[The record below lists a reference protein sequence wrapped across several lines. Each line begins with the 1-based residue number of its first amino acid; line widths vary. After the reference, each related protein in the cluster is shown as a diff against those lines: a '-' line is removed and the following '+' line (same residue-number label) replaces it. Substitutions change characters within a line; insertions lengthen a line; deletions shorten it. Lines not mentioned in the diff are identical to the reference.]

1 MTSLRDNLF
10 LLARSNDD
18 RGIEKLF
25 IRDSGELDERN
36 DNGLTALHICAT
48 YGCVEACAILLKL
61 GAKHSLQD
69 FESGWTPLHRA
80 FYFGNLKVT
89 LLLIRAG
96 ALIADEGESRDW
108 RTGVFSRRERWR
120 SIRNLSTWK
129 ANIDHDGL
137 SPLDLLS
144 LSLCQNLT
152 SSKKELMCTSVL
164 SFGKADFTLGVP
176 LPNSVENILRPRRIE
191 PLSSERIAQIV
202 ASRFHSVALTRDGEV
217 YSWGHGRAG
226 RYDNSMR
233 QNESNEKFEYDLTY
247 IA

>member
-1 MTSLRDNLF
+1 MSFVRDNLF
-10 LLARSNDD
+10 LLARSNDQ
-18 RGIEKLF
+18 RRIEKLF
-25 IRDSGELDERN
+25 INDNRGLDERD

-48 YGCVEACAILLKL
+48 YGSAEACAILLKL

-80 FYFGNLKVT
+80 FYFGNLEVS

-96 ALIADEGESRDW
+96 AQVADEGEKRDW
-108 RTGVFSRRERWR
+108 RTGVCCRRERWR
-120 SIRNLSTWK
+120 SIRNLARWK

-144 LSLCQNLT
+144 LSLCQNLM
-152 SSKKELMCTSVL
+152 SSKRELLCTSVL

-176 LPNSVENILRPRRIE
+176 LPNSAENIRRPRRIDS
-191 PLSSERIAQIV
+191 LSGESVAQIV
-202 ASRFHSVALTRDGEV
+202 ASRYHSLALTVQGEV

-226 RYDNSMR
+226 RFASCTSSLFFMKQAYC
-233 QNESNEKFEYDLTY
+233 Q
-247 IA
+247 

>member
-1 MTSLRDNLF
+1 MSSLRDNLF
-10 LLARSNDD
+10 HLARLNDD
-18 RGIEKLF
+18 KGIENLF
-25 IRDSGELDERN
+25 IRGSRELDERD

-48 YGCVEACAILLKL
+48 YGCVEACAVLLKF

-80 FYFGNLKVT
+80 FYFGNLRVS

-96 ALIADEGESRDW
+96 AMIADEGETRDW
-108 RTGVFSRRERWR
+108 RTGVCSRRERWR
-120 SIRNLSTWK
+120 SIRNLASWK

-144 LSLCQNLT
+144 SSLGENLLR
-152 SSKKELMCTSVL
+152 SKRELLCTSVF

-176 LPNSVENILRPRRIE
+176 LPNSVENILHPRRIE
-191 PLSSERIAQIV
+191 HLSCESIIQIV
-202 ASRFHSVALTRDGEV
+202 ASRFHSVALTREGEV

-226 RYDNSMR
+226 RYVMR
-233 QNESNEKFEYDLTY
+233 SSE
-247 IA
+247 